1 MGIVWNTSEQMLVKY
16 FLHSECNIPDIYWFW
31 RTAQRWLS
39 KCIWERLWLLWESL
53 KRKEAFTGKSS
64 EIFFQVSQER
74 ICDRV
79 GIFRKQLFYNAL
91 VNRYLAF
98 YNISL
103 FKAFHS
109 FNMENWKCLHYTIIS
124 SSCKHNGVISYQH
137 NNSLISLLYILFSL
151 LCMWVELQRKFVR
164 PL

>member
-1 MGIVWNTSEQMLVKY
+1 MDIVWNTSEQMLVKY
-16 FLHSECNIPDIYWFW
+16 FFHSECNIPDIYWFW

-39 KCIWERLWLLWESL
+39 KWTTVAASRKPKK
-53 KRKEAFTGKSS
+53 KRSIHRKKFW
-64 EIFFQVSQER
+64 IFFQDSQER

-79 GIFRKQLFYNAL
+79 GIFREQLFYNAL
-91 VNRYLAF
+91 VNGYFAF

-109 FNMENWKCLHYTIIS
+109 FNLENWKCFHYTIIS
-124 SSCKHNGVISYQH
+124 SSCEHNGVISYQH

-151 LCMWVELQRKFVR
+151 LCMWVELRRKFVR